1 MPRSLHQLHLW
12 SKLGTG
18 PGLSKFISPSASIQK
33 PISASANRSA
43 IGPARRPTGSNQM
56 RTAPASGRKIR
67 IVASQ
72 SVISL
77 HPHEDEGEDGH
88 APGDRERVRADE
100 PGLDLAQL
108 VARVARAG
116 RDLAERAEERA
127 LDPVAQRRREH
138 DGRAVEDRVVELVEV
153 ELVLEDG

>member
-1 MPRSLHQLHLW
+1 CW
-12 SKLGTG
+12 SKFGSG
-18 PGLSKFISPSASIQK
+18 PGLSKFICPSALIQN

-43 IGPARRPTGSNQM
+43 IGPARRPTGSSQT
-56 RTAPASGRKIR
+56 RTAPASGKKIR

-88 APGDRERVRADE
+88 AAGDRERVRADE

-108 VARVARAG
+108 GARSARHRG
-116 RDLAERAEERA
+116 
-127 LDPVAQRRREH
+127 
-138 DGRAVEDRVVELVEV
+138 G
-153 ELVLEDG
+153 